1 MRLTK
6 NTKVLW
12 IDLLLILAMCC
23 FLGGYVKYD
32 EQRHEYQITSLTSV
46 SQDVWYQD
54 NYVFTQN
61 EKALLQ
67 HQYELSGALQADI
80 SEAAGMET
88 IEIYT
93 NTSEDTADGLVMVR
107 DEAGKLLTVMSS
119 NSHNDN
125 RNMIYLYEKDGN
137 TMLMTFRINF
147 RWEWICDYQYE
158 LFCLDE
164 NNEPVLYAGSKC
176 VFFVGDYNNEFFPRS
191 WITELEGYFAD
202 AVLLLSTEEDTFRA
216 YSPSD
221 ESLSKWTPIL
231 YYE

>member
-12 IDLLLILAMCC
+12 IDLLLILAMCF
-23 FLGGYVKYD
+23 FLGGYIKD
-32 EQRHEYQITSLTSV
+32 EQQHEYQITPLTSV

-61 EKALLQ
+61 VKALLQ
-67 HQYELSGALQADI
+67 QQYELSATLQADI

-93 NTSEDTADGLVMVR
+93 NTSEDTADGIVMVK
-107 DEAGKLLTVMSS
+107 DDSGKILTVMSS

-125 RNMIYLYEKDGN
+125 RNMIYLYEKNGN

-147 RWEWICDYQYE
+147 RWEWICYYQYE
-158 LFCLDE
+158 IFRLD
-164 NNEPVLYAGSKC
+164 
-176 VFFVGDYNNEFFPRS
+176 
-191 WITELEGYFAD
+191 
-202 AVLLLSTEEDTFRA
+202 
-216 YSPSD
+216 
-221 ESLSKWTPIL
+221 
-231 YYE
+231 